1 MYTIGQAAAR
11 AGVSVPLLRAWER
24 RYGIVTPARTPA
36 GYRLYD
42 RDALDRLR
50 TMRRLV
56 DSGWTPRNAAAA
68 ILDGSVPADVRQSTE
83 AIGADATEAMALE
96 VPRSFV
102 DRFIAAARDLD
113 EARLEQTLDEMFAA
127 GSFEQIAETH
137 VLPALAALG
146 EAWASGEIDVAAEHL
161 ASHSVQRRL
170 AAAFQAAGRPT
181 TGDGAILVGL
191 PPGARH
197 ELGGLAFAV
206 ATRRAGLEVLYLG
219 PDLPV
224 TDWVDAAVRTRTRAA
239 VIGSVID
246 ADAAAAAQ
254 VARAIHEIVPRALI
268 AFGGR
273 TAGDAI
279 AVLGGMSPATSI
291 DVLHLPDG
299 VVPAVAAIAGAVHDK

>member
-1 MYTIGQAAAR
+1 MYTIGQAATR

-42 RDALDRLR
+42 GDALDRLR

-56 DSGWTPRNAAAA
+56 DSGWTPSNAAAA

-83 AIGADATEAMALE
+83 AIGADATEAMALAA
-96 VPRSFV
+96 PTSFV
-102 DRFIAAARDLD
+102 DRFTAAARDLHA
-113 EARLEQTLDEMFAA
+113 ARLEQILDEMLAA
-127 GSFEQIAETH
+127 GSFEQVAERYL
-137 VLPALAALG
+137 LPALVAIG
-146 EAWASGEIDVAAEHL
+146 EAWASGEIDVAAEHV

-170 AAAFQAAGRPT
+170 AAAFQAAGRPA
-181 TGDGAILVGL
+181 TGDRAILVGL

-224 TDWVDAAVRTRTRAA
+224 TDWVDAAVRTSTRAA

-246 ADAAAAAQ
+246 SDAAAAAQ
-254 VARAIHEIVPRALI
+254 VARAIHEVAPRAVI

-273 TAGDAI
+273 TAREAM
-279 AVLGGMSPATSI
+279 AVLGEVSPATDI

-299 VVPAVAAIAGAVHDK
+299 LGAAVAAISIAVGKK

>member
-1 MYTIGQAAAR
+1 MYTIGEAAAR

-42 RDALDRLR
+42 GNALDRLR

-56 DSGWTPRNAAAA
+56 DSGWTPSNAAAA
-68 ILDGSVPADVRQSTE
+68 ILDGSVPADDRQAPDAS
-83 AIGADATEAMALE
+83 GADPRDAHALE
-96 VPRSFV
+96 PPRTFLGP
-102 DRFIAAARDLD
+102 FIAAARDLD
-113 EARLEQTLDEMFAA
+113 AARLEQILDEMLAA
-127 GSFEQIAETH
+127 GSFELVAERYL
-137 VLPALAALG
+137 LPALVALG
-146 EAWASGEIDVAAEHL
+146 EAWASGVIDVAAEHV

-170 AAAFQAAGRPT
+170 AAAFQAAGRPMT
-181 TGDGAILVGL
+181 DAGAILVGL
-191 PPGARH
+191 PPVARH
-197 ELGGLAFAV
+197 ELGALAFAV

-224 TDWVDAAVRTRTRAA
+224 TDWVDAAVRTRARAA
-239 VIGSVID
+239 VIGSVIG
-246 ADAAAAAQ
+246 ADASAAAQ
-254 VARAIHEIVPRALI
+254 VARAIHEIVPRAVI

-291 DVLHLPDG
+291 DALHLPDG
-299 VVPAVAAIAGAVHDK
+299 VVPAVAAIARAVHDK

>member
-1 MYTIGQAAAR
+1 M
-11 AGVSVPLLRAWER
+11 PLLRAWER

-42 RDALDRLR
+42 GDALDRLR

-56 DSGWTPRNAAAA
+56 DSGWTPSNAAAA
-68 ILDGSVPADVRQSTE
+68 ILDGSVPADARKSIE
-83 AIGADATEAMALE
+83 AISADATPATALE
-96 VPRSFV
+96 APRPHV
-102 DRFIAAARDLD
+102 DRFIAAARDLHA
-113 EARLEQTLDEMFAA
+113 ARLEQILDEMLAA
-127 GSFEQIAETH
+127 GSFEQVAETH
-137 VLPALAALG
+137 LLPALAALG
-146 EAWASGEIDVAAEHL
+146 EAWASGEIDVAAEHM

-181 TGDGAILVGL
+181 TGDGAILVGF

-224 TDWVDAAVRTRTRAA
+224 SDWVDAAVRTRARAA
-239 VIGSVID
+239 VIGSVIG

-254 VARAIHEIVPRALI
+254 VARAIREVAPRATI

-273 TAGDAI
+273 TAREAI
-279 AVLGGMSPATSI
+279 AILGGISPATDI

-299 VVPAVAAIAGAVHDK
+299 LLPAVAAISIAVREK